1 MFKYMKHT
9 IHKLSLLLSII
20 VLLCSCELREDEDH
34 HFKIY
39 FENHWTRSV
48 YLWDDIDWHWY
59 DNPFEEIFDKD
70 WEETVCVTK
79 RCREVPSGSV
89 DDEFMK
95 RDRDYYEDALEDG
108 DSVVICVFDVEKAEE
123 KDSACFFVRYHMSKE
138 DLQKVHFRVSFP
150 PTEEMKDF
158 YMSPSYDEVV
168 KYCKSQGRRIMGSF

>member
-1 MFKYMKHT
+1 MY
-9 IHKLSLLLSII
+9 
-20 VLLCSCELREDEDH
+20 
-34 HFKIY
+34 
-39 FENHWTRSV
+39 
-48 YLWDDIDWHWY
+48 
-59 DNPFEEIFDKD
+59 
-70 WEETVCVTK
+70 WEEPVRVTK
-79 RCREVPSGSV
+79 KCWEVPSGSV

-168 KYCKSQGRRIMGSF
+168 KYCKSQGRRIMGSS